1 MRSWEI
7 ANTGIGNRVD
17 VSELQEDFGTLW
29 FVYKN
34 RFKGISCKR
43 IVASDL
49 MNVANLSVNVGCR
62 ERLRWRRK
70 NVIETL
76 VISEVIKIGTILQWI
91 P

>member
-1 MRSWEI
+1 
-7 ANTGIGNRVD
+7 
-17 VSELQEDFGTLW
+17 
-29 FVYKN
+29 
-34 RFKGISCKR
+34 
-43 IVASDL
+43 